1 MIGYPNV
8 GKSSLINTLRT
19 KKVCKTAPV
28 PGETKV
34 WQYIA
39 LMRRIHLI
47 DCPGIVPGEDGETA
61 EADLVLRGVVR
72 AERLPDPTEFV
83 PHILERAKPQHL
95 HNLYGVQSWEDPE
108 DFLTQLARRTGRL
121 LKVRVSRDCSRSLYH
136 P

>member
-61 EADLVLRGVVR
+61 HRGR
-72 AERLPDPTEFV
+72 DRGK
-83 PHILERAKPQHL
+83 ILEYRRSTNIGDDDGRFIPEPCL
-95 HNLYGVQSWEDPE
+95 RVPGPE
-108 DFLTQLARRTGRL
+108 DGLRTPGATKTEDDEDRRRRRRQRRWSGG
-121 LKVRVSRDCSRSLYH
+121 
-136 P
+136 